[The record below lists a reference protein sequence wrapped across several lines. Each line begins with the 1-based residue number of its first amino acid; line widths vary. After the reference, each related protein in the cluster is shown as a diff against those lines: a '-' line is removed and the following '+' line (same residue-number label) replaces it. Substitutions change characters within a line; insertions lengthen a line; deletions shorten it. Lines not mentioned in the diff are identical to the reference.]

1 MSLPRDTTPT
11 LRYTPTVLE
20 SLQENS
26 KKVAL
31 ACTYLANTEL
41 LSHIQLFQLDLAK
54 NRPAVDESLA
64 GIREDTYNLR
74 RIGALAEDIGRISRA
89 DRKAI
94 DNTLHTAQAL
104 ETRVAIL
111 VGDIIA
117 KARKNNLFIGDT
129 PEAIDLSYGGDPA
142 CI

>member
-1 MSLPRDTTPT
+1 MSLLRNTTSSLP
-11 LRYTPTVLE
+11 YTPTVLE

-26 KKVAL
+26 KKVEL
-31 ACTYLANTEL
+31 ACTYLTKTEL

-54 NRPAVDESLA
+54 NHPAVDESLA
-64 GIREDTYNLR
+64 GIREDPYNLR

-104 ETRVAIL
+104 ENRV
-111 VGDIIA
+111 D
-117 KARKNNLFIGDT
+117 R
-129 PEAIDLSYGGDPA
+129 
-142 CI
+142 